1 MKLVVDTS
9 VILKWFVHAE
19 DEHEEALWYSF
30 VAEDLIVPD
39 LVYAETASA
48 LSRKVERGEVED
60 AQARAVLEE
69 SYRVTSPNPFPVAS
83 LLTQRMNF
91 LKH

>member
-60 AQARAVLEE
+60 AQARAVLEI
-69 SYRVTSPNPFPVAS
+69 YRVTSPNPFPVAS
-83 LLTQRMNF
+83 LLTQRMNV